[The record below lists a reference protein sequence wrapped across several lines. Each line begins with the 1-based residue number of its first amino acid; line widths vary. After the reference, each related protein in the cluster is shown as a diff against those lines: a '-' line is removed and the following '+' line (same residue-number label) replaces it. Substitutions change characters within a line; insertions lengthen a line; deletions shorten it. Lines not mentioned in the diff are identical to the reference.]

1 MSGDPED
8 ATVVDDAPVRAG
20 GSTVGDAGQRVR
32 DSASRRRDGVWTPR
46 VQRRLDQ
53 ILVTMGVVL
62 AAHAVWVKV
71 HTQRSGWEAATT
83 TVTGALFLL
92 AGVIRLRGGP
102 TRSTGRLMIAVA
114 VAAFAEDLQLNPHP
128 WVHTLGIAM
137 RTASNGPLTHLVLA
151 FPYGRV
157 RGRAARMVTVTAY
170 AMSVASGLLGLAFT
184 TTADPPNLL
193 LVTEIAGVDEAID
206 LAATPLGVAVVVLLC
221 WRWLTSSAST
231 RLVIGPVVATSTV
244 TALAALV
251 AGAATTA
258 VGIYRPAIA
267 VFRAGELLIP
277 LALLAGELALHRQR
291 AGTAALL
298 HALGTPMSAEHLQG
312 LLRRT
317 LREPTLELGL
327 WDAGREAFVHPS
339 GAVSRRDTPAR
350 TARVR
355 TVLVHEGAPVAVLD
369 HDAAVLLAPDVLDAA
384 TAGVRLHLRAEAAA
398 QAAADIVRLERD
410 LHDGVQ
416 ADLVAAVAMLR
427 LARRGLDAR
436 GPWQAES
443 PAVLRHLEQAEAG
456 VTEALA
462 DVRRISGGA
471 RPSVLV
477 DRGLVAAVRL
487 VADRTPLPVRVRA
500 DEGLRWGDPV
510 DATVFFVVH
519 ECLANTMRHAAASW
533 ATVTLSQAGG
543 AALIEVSDDGAGG
556 ARVVPGGG
564 LAGLS
569 GRLGA
574 LGGGLT
580 VLRGVPRG
588 TTVRAWVPVEPP

>member
-8 ATVVDDAPVRAG
+8 ATVAHDAPVRAG
-20 GSTVGDAGQRVR
+20 GSTVGDGGRTVR
-32 DSASRRRDGVWTPR
+32 DRAARRRHGVWTPR
-46 VQRRLDQ
+46 AQRRLDQ
-53 ILVTMGVVL
+53 LLVTMGVAL

-71 HTQRSGWEAATT
+71 HTQRSGWEAGTT
-83 TVTGALFLL
+83 TTTGVLFLL
-92 AGVIRLRGGP
+92 AGVIRLRVAP
-102 TRSTGRLMIAVA
+102 TRMTGRLMIAVA

-157 RGRAARMVTVTAY
+157 FGRAARMVTVTAY

-193 LVTEIAGVDEAID
+193 LVIEIAGVDEAID
-206 LAATPLGVAVVVLLC
+206 VAATPLGLAVVVLLC

-231 RLVIGPVVATSTV
+231 RLLIGPVVATSTV
-244 TALAALV
+244 TAVAALV

-291 AGTAALL
+291 ASTAALL

-327 WDAGREAFVHPS
+327 WEAGREAFVHPH
-339 GAVSRRDTPAR
+339 GAVSRLDTPAR
-350 TARVR
+350 VSRVR
-355 TVLVHEGAPVAVLD
+355 TVLEHERAPVAVLD

-398 QAAADIVRLERD
+398 LAAADVVRLERD

-416 ADLVAAVAMLR
+416 ADLIAAVAMLR
-427 LARRGLDAR
+427 LARLGLDAG
-436 GPWQAES
+436 GPAQTGSHA
-443 PAVLRHLEQAEAG
+443 AFRHLEQAEAG
-456 VTEALA
+456 VTGALA

-487 VADRTPLPVRVRA
+487 IADRTPLPVRVRA
-500 DEGLRWGDPV
+500 DEELRWGDPV
-510 DATVFFVVH
+510 DATLFFVVH
-519 ECLANTMRHAAASW
+519 ECLANAMRHAAASS
-533 ATVTLSQAGG
+533 ATVSISQEGG
-543 AALIEVSDDGAGG
+543 AAVVEVFDDGAGG
-556 ARVVPGGG
+556 AQVVPGGG
-564 LAGLS
+564 LAGLT

-580 VLRGVPRG
+580 VRRGLPRG
-588 TTVRAWVPVEPP
+588 TTVRAWVPVEPR